1 MVETDSLR
9 QPPNREP
16 LWLALDGLLVV
27 SLGYLTVSSLNASS
41 YLEDYDAVESFGW
54 VLMLAPTAL
63 VLVRRLAPVTALV
76 LAVVSYLLAGFD
88 HGEDNN
94 WILAAPFLAYTV
106 TVARGPE
113 RGAWL
118 VVASAAAVTA
128 VGFYGPGQTAP
139 VVILIIPLMFAIG
152 WAVGLVAGR
161 THHRTVRLAEDARQA
176 RERLDATARQAVA
189 DERARIAIELH
200 DAVGHAVNVMVMQAG
215 AARLA
220 TSDEGTRSM
229 LFEIERVGR
238 SALTDLDRMLGLLHD
253 RPEHGT
259 SNAPVAPA
267 HGINDIATLVAGVR
281 SGGAEVVLHDRCT
294 GNIDTVA
301 DRPVSAAA
309 YRIVQESLTNAIKH
323 AGPAT
328 IVIDLDCTSDA
339 LRLTITDDGRGSAA
353 TPSSG
358 GGRGL
363 AGMRERV
370 SVLGGSMSAAPRA
383 GGGYV
388 VHAEIP
394 RVRPT

>member
-1 MVETDSLR
+1 
-9 QPPNREP
+9 
-16 LWLALDGLLVV
+16 
-27 SLGYLTVSSLNASS
+27 
-41 YLEDYDAVESFGW
+41 
-54 VLMLAPTAL
+54 MLAPTAL

-106 TVARGPE
+106 TVARGPT

-118 VVASAAAVTA
+118 VVPSAVAVTA
-128 VGFYGPGQTAP
+128 VGFYGPGKTTP

-152 WAVGLVAGR
+152 WAVGLLAGR
-161 THHRTVRLAEDARQA
+161 THHRTVTLAEDARQA

-220 TSDEGTRSM
+220 TSDSGTRST
-229 LFEIERVGR
+229 LLEIERVGR

-253 RPEHGT
+253 HPETGT
-259 SNAPVAPA
+259 SNAPVAPS
-267 HGINDIATLVAGVR
+267 HGINDIAALVAGVR
-281 SGGAEVVLHDRCT
+281 SGGAEVVLHDRCS
-294 GNIDTVA
+294 GNIDPVA

-328 IVIDLDCTSDA
+328 IVIDLDCTADA
-339 LRLTITDDGRGSAA
+339 LHLTITDDG
-353 TPSSG
+353 
-358 GGRGL
+358 
-363 AGMRERV
+363 
-370 SVLGGSMSAAPRA
+370 
-383 GGGYV
+383 
-388 VHAEIP
+388 
-394 RVRPT
+394 